1 MAIMSVREALQSAL
15 HEAMQDPRSFIIGED
30 IGYYGSTYGVTA
42 GFLEKYGPERI
53 RDAPIAEAGI
63 IGIGVGSAMLGMRP
77 ICEIMSVN
85 FSLLA
90 FDQIMNH
97 AAKLHYMFGGTITC
111 PMVLRTTNGWTQLSA
126 THSQSFD
133 SLFSYFPGLK
143 VVAPATPADM
153 KALFKASFE
162 DPDPVI
168 FIEHTLMYGV
178 KGEVPD
184 EPYVVEIGDSH
195 VAREGKDVTIVTY
208 SRPVHLSMQ
217 AATELAKEGIEC
229 EIIDLR
235 TLRPMDM
242 SKALASFRKT
252 NHAVVVAEEWVSH
265 GMNAEIT
272 ARLYEHGFDYLDA
285 PIGRVG
291 FAEVPFP
298 YARNLEKQVV
308 VTTDKIKDAVKQVLH
323 VNGRVRG

>member
-1 MAIMSVREALQSAL
+1 MAVMTVREALRAELREQL
-15 HEAMQDPRSFIIGED
+15 KDDRVFIIGED

-42 GFLEKYGPERI
+42 GFLEEYGSEKI

-63 IGIGVGSAMLGMRP
+63 VGIGVGAAMLGMRP

-90 FDQIMNH
+90 FDQIINH
-97 AAKLHYMFGGTITC
+97 AAKLHYMFGGQIQC
-111 PMVLRTTNGWTQLSA
+111 PMVLRTTNGWRNLSA

-133 SLFSYFPGLK
+133 SMFAYVPGLK

-153 KALFKASFE
+153 KALFKASME

-178 KGEVPD
+178 KDEVPD
-184 EPYVVEIGDSH
+184 NYEAKIGESRL
-195 VAREGKDVTIVTY
+195 AREGKDVTIVTY
-208 SRPVHLSMQ
+208 SRPVHLCMEVAEKLSQ
-217 AATELAKEGIEC
+217 EGIEC

-235 TLRPMDM
+235 TIRPMDM

-252 NHAVVVAEEWVSH
+252 GRAVVVSEEWESH
-265 GMNAEIT
+265 GVQAEIA
-272 ARLYEHGFDYLDA
+272 ARLYEHAFDYLDA
-285 PIGRVG
+285 PIARVG
-291 FAEVPFP
+291 FKEIPFP
-298 YARNLEKQVV
+298 YATNLENQVV
-308 VTTDKIKDAVKQVLH
+308 VTPERITEAIRKVLK
-323 VNGRVRG
+323 

>member
-1 MAIMSVREALQSAL
+1 MAVLTVRQALQQAL
-15 HEAMQDPRSFIIGED
+15 REQLEDPRVFIIGED

-42 GFLEKYGPERI
+42 GFLEEYGTERI

-63 IGIGVGSAMLGMRP
+63 VGIGIGAAMAGMRP

-90 FDQIMNH
+90 FDQLVNH
-97 AAKLHYMFGGTITC
+97 AAKLHYMFGGQITC
-111 PMVLRTTNGWTQLSA
+111 PMVLRTTNGWRNLSA

-133 SLFSYFPGLK
+133 SMFAYVPGLK

-153 KALFKASFE
+153 KALFKAAME

-184 EPYVVEIGDSH
+184 EPYEVAIGEST
-195 VAREGKDVTIVTY
+195 VSREGSDVTIVTY
-208 SRPVHLSMQ
+208 SRPVHLCMEV
-217 AATELAKEGIEC
+217 AEKLANEDGIQC

-235 TLRPMDM
+235 TIRPMDM
-242 SKALASFRKT
+242 SKALTSFRKT
-252 NHAVVVAEEWVSH
+252 GRAVVVSEEWESH
-265 GMNAEIT
+265 GVQAEIT
-272 ARLYEHGFDYLDA
+272 ARLYEHAFDHLDA
-285 PIGRVG
+285 PIERVG
-291 FAEVPFP
+291 FREVPFP
-298 YARNLEKQVV
+298 YATNLEDQVV
-308 VTTDKIKDAVKQVLH
+308 VTPARIEAAIRKVLE
-323 VNGRVRG
+323 

>member
-1 MAIMSVREALQSAL
+1 MATMTVREALRAELREQL
-15 HEAMQDPRSFIIGED
+15 KDDRVFIIGED

-42 GFLEKYGPERI
+42 GFLEEYGPEKI

-63 IGIGVGSAMLGMRP
+63 IGIGIGAAMLGMRP

-90 FDQIMNH
+90 FDQIINH
-97 AAKLHYMFGGTITC
+97 AAKLYYMFGGQMQC
-111 PMVLRTTNGWTQLSA
+111 PLVLRTTNGWRNLSA

-133 SLFSYFPGLK
+133 SMFAYVPGLK

-153 KALFKASFE
+153 KALFKASME

-184 EPYVVEIGDSH
+184 DYEAKIGESRL
-195 VAREGKDVTIVTY
+195 AREGGDVTIVTY
-208 SRPVHLSMQ
+208 SRPVHLCMDVAEKLSR
-217 AATELAKEGIEC
+217 EEGIEC
-229 EIIDLR
+229 AIIDLR
-235 TLRPMDM
+235 TIRPMDM
-242 SKALASFRKT
+242 SKALESFRKT
-252 NHAVVVAEEWVSH
+252 GRAVVVSEEWESH
-265 GMNAEIT
+265 GVQAEVA

-285 PIGRVG
+285 PIERVG
-291 FAEVPFP
+291 FVEVPFP
-298 YARNLEKQVV
+298 YATNLENQVV
-308 VTTDKIKDAVKQVLH
+308 VTPERIEAAIRKVLA
-323 VNGRVRG
+323 

>member
-1 MAIMSVREALQSAL
+1 MAVLTVRQALQQAL
-15 HEAMQDPRSFIIGED
+15 REQLEDPRVFIIGED

-42 GFLEKYGPERI
+42 GFLEEYGPERI

-63 IGIGVGSAMLGMRP
+63 VGVGVGAAMVGMRP

-90 FDQIMNH
+90 FDQIINH
-97 AAKLHYMFGGTITC
+97 AAKLHYMFGGQIQC
-111 PMVLRTTNGWTQLSA
+111 PMVLRTTNGWRNLSA

-133 SLFSYFPGLK
+133 PMFSYVPGLK

-153 KALFKASFE
+153 KALFKSAME

-184 EPYVVEIGDSH
+184 EPYEVPIGESRL
-195 VAREGKDVTIVTY
+195 AREGKDVTIVTY
-208 SRPVHLSMQ
+208 SRPVHLCMDV
-217 AATELAKEGIEC
+217 AEKLAQEGIEC
-229 EIIDLR
+229 EIVDLR

-242 SKALASFRKT
+242 SKALQSFRKT
-252 NHAVVVAEEWVSH
+252 GRAVVVSEEWESH
-265 GMNAEIT
+265 GVQAEIA
-272 ARLYEHGFDYLDA
+272 ARLYEHGFDFLDA
-285 PIGRVG
+285 PIERVG
-291 FAEVPFP
+291 YRELPFP
-298 YARNLEKQVV
+298 YATNLEDQVV
-308 VTTDKIKDAVKQVLH
+308 VTPERITDAIRKVLE
-323 VNGRVRG
+323 